1 MAQVADKVSRQI
13 VAQADRRRPRHGA
26 QDEEA
31 RAFLQLR
38 LNVYAKTLF
47 WSFVALI
54 TFLYLAYRFVLGDQR
69 PRYTAEVLGGGF
81 VLLAIM
87 AVIWRV
93 VLARGDRDS
102 RTLYRLDVLFA
113 TAIGLA
119 FGASATLQYDV
130 RAAGYTS
137 LIFASFTVF
146 TRALLVPSSQRR
158 TVVTS
163 IATFAPLLGSSVI
176 LALEHHAELPGPA
189 LVGGAAMFCIIAT
202 LIAANGSTIIYGLR
216 RDITKAMRLGQYT
229 LEAKIGEGGIG
240 KVYRAS
246 HAMLRR
252 PTAIKLLQ
260 RTSAA
265 DLERFE
271 REVQL
276 TSTLTHPNTVAIYD
290 YGTSAN
296 GVFYYAMEYL
306 DGIDLQ
312 KLVVRFGKQREGRVV
327 QILVQV
333 CSALK
338 EAHARNLVHR
348 DIKPANII
356 LCERGGMP
364 DVAKVVDFGL
374 VKDVTRDLEQTGS
387 TTILGTPLY
396 MAPEMVSDLD
406 ASSPAADLYAVGC
419 VGYFLLTGRP
429 PFEAKSQ
436 IEIAVQHV
444 TKQAVRPGS
453 IPGVT
458 ITPALDAVIMQC
470 LAKAPGERP
479 DSAAVLIEQL
489 AALPSL
495 RDWTVA
501 DAELWWREFRA
512 EPAEPDPTALD
523 TVTVDVAQRELDK
536 RST

>member
-1 MAQVADKVSRQI
+1 MTDPAKAARQV
-13 VAQADRRRPRHGA
+13 VAQAERRRPRGGS
-26 QDEEA
+26 QDEAA

-54 TFLYLAYRFVLGDQR
+54 TFLYLTYQFVLGDEQ
-69 PRYTAEVLGGGF
+69 PKYADWVLGGGF
-81 VLLAIM
+81 VLLAVM
-87 AVIWRV
+87 ALLWRL
-93 VLARGDRDS
+93 VLARGAPDS

-119 FGASATLQYDV
+119 FGASAATQYDL

-137 LIFASFTVF
+137 LIFSSFAVF
-146 TRALLVPSSQRR
+146 GRALLVPSSERR

-163 IATFAPLLGSSVI
+163 IATFAPVLAGGII
-176 LALEHHAELPGPA
+176 LAIRHEADLPGAA
-189 LVGGAAMFCIIAT
+189 LVGGAATFCIIAT
-202 LIAANGSTIIYGLR
+202 LIAANGSAIIYGLR
-216 RDITKAMRLGQYT
+216 RDISKAMRLGQYT

-240 KVYRAS
+240 KVYLAS

-296 GVFYYAMEYL
+296 GDFYYAMEYL

-312 KLVVRFGKQREGRVV
+312 QLVVRFGPQPEGRVI
-327 QILVQV
+327 QILAQV
-333 CSALK
+333 CGALK
-338 EAHARNLVHR
+338 EAHGKNLVHR

-374 VKDVTRDLEQTGS
+374 VKDVTGDLETTGS

-419 VGYFLLTGRP
+419 VGYWLLTGKP

-436 IEIAVQHV
+436 IEIAIQHV
-444 TKQAVRPGS
+444 TKQAVRPS
-453 IPGVT
+453 LLPGVRISDQLET
-458 ITPALDAVIMQC
+458 IIMQC
-470 LAKAPGERP
+470 LAKGPRERP
-479 DSAAVLIEQL
+479 ASAAVLIEL
-489 AALPSL
+489 LESVPR
-495 RDWTVA
+495 RDWTVG
-501 DAELWWREFRA
+501 DAEAWWRDFRLQA
-512 EPAEPDPTALD
+512 PAVDATALA
-523 TVTVDVAQRELDK
+523 TVTIDIAQRDLDK
-536 RST
+536 RSA